1 MKHDIKVTLILLAM
15 FFITQLI
22 GLTVIN
28 AYAPS
33 KVIQV
38 KEGPFI
44 VNKTVGGNIT
54 IPYNMEPP
62 EIKKELSWSILPT
75 IIAAILLATLFFFIL
90 TKIRARFMLRAWF
103 FFVILVT
110 TAIALTALLLLL
122 FPSLNVAIAGTSKM
136 TFPLTRASLAAL
148 TIALILA
155 FYKVVKRNLI
165 VHNFTELLIYPGL
178 AAIFVPFLY
187 NISENI
193 TIKILGVIGLLL
205 VISAYDMYAVWK
217 SKFMVKLAKYQIQK
231 LRIFTGFFLPYI
243 STKALKE
250 LKKVQRLKRL
260 KKLKPKTKAKLK
272 GKRIKVSLA
281 ILGGGDVAFPLIFA
295 GVVLRA
301 HSFASALIV
310 SIAVTISLFFLFAI
324 AKRERFYPA
333 MPFLTAGCIAGYL
346 ISLLF

>member
-28 AYAPS
+28 AYAP

-38 KEGPFI
+38 TEETPEGPVI
-44 VNKTVGGNIT
+44 VNKTIT
-54 IPYNMEPP
+54 KEVPYGMQPP
-62 EIKKELSWSILPT
+62 EMKPQISIAS

-90 TKIRARFMLRAWF
+90 TKIRARFVLRAWF
-103 FFVILVT
+103 FFVVLVT
-110 TAIALTALLLLL
+110 TAIALTALLSLL
-122 FPSLNVAIAGTSKM
+122 FPSLDVVITGISKM
-136 TFPLTRASLAAL
+136 AFPLTPASIIALA
-148 TIALILA
+148 IALILA
-155 FYKVVKRNLI
+155 FYKIIKRNLL
-165 VHNFTELLIYPGL
+165 VHNFSELLIYPGL
-178 AAIFVPFLY
+178 AAVFVPIL
-187 NISENI
+187 NIFW
-193 TIKILGVIGLLL
+193 VIILL
-205 VISAYDMYAVWK
+205 VVISLYDMYAVWK
-217 SKFMVKLAKYQIQK
+217 SKFMIKLAKYQIQK
-231 LRIFTGFFLPYI
+231 LGLFTGFFLPYI
-243 STKALKE
+243 SAKALKE

-301 HSFASALIV
+301 HSFTSALIV